1 MQIRWPAKSNG
12 QLKICKSLSYAKPCT
27 PYNCPNDCM
36 LMHADFLPGILANWC
51 AFLLCIISHVW
62 LTSWC
67 TANFSCKLILVFA
80 LHDAMHVCSQVDCWF
95 MHFANVAYLSACS
108 CMLACCKKQ
117 VLYAQH
123 NLTYLPTTIMH
134 EKQCWL
140 TLLILSPTQNTSNM
154 VELVKHDQCIPPPA
168 GGQNI

>member
-1 MQIRWPAKSNG
+1 MP
-12 QLKICKSLSYAKPCT
+12 SLALHTIALMIACS
-27 PYNCPNDCM
+27 CM
-36 LMHADFLPGILANWC
+36 LTSCQAYLQIGVPFWSAL
-51 AFLLCIISHVW
+51 SHMFDSHHYALQIAVVSLYW
-62 LTSWC
+62 
-67 TANFSCKLILVFA
+67 FFA
-80 LHDAMHVCSQVDCWF
+80 LHDAMHVCSQMDCWF